1 MSVGEYCNRETIV
14 VSREDSIREIV
25 MLMRTRHV
33 GDVIVVDKKG
43 EQLIPV
49 GILTD
54 RDIVIEIIAKD
65 VDVDSV
71 TAGDVM
77 SYELVI
83 TTEKTKLLD
92 AVTLMRNK
100 GVRRMP
106 VVDEQG
112 GLVGIITVDDVLE
125 LIAEQL
131 QGIVSLFLKEQDHE
145 KKLREVS

>member
-14 VSREDSIREIV
+14 VSREDSIREII

-33 GDVIVVDKKG
+33 GDVIVVDEKG
-43 EQLIPV
+43 EELIPV

-65 VDVDSV
+65 VDLDSV
-71 TAGDVM
+71 TVGDVM
-77 SYELVI
+77 SHELVT
-83 TTEKTKLLD
+83 TTEKCNLLD
-92 AVTLMRNK
+92 AITIMRNK

-106 VVDEQG
+106 VLNERG

-125 LIAEQL
+125 VIAEQL
-131 QGIVSLFLKEQDHE
+131 QGIVSLFLKEQDRE
-145 KKLREVS
+145 KKLRQVS